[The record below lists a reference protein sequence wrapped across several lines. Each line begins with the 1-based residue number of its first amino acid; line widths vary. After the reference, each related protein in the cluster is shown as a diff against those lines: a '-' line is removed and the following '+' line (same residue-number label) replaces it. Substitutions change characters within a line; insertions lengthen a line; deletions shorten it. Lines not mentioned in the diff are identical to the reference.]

1 MIREAQ
7 RLRPDAAS
15 RWLVAGAPTLPF
27 PDGGF
32 DVVTLAFIFNHV
44 PSPESTLR
52 DCARVLRPGGVL
64 AIAVWG
70 DSGLVEAWDAVLGVP
85 GAVRLP
91 TPQLPP
97 EEDFARTAEG
107 LAELCG
113 RAGLRVLGRS
123 QPAWTVRISV
133 DELWQAPLAGL
144 ARIGRQVAAQTPA
157 VQAAMLQ
164 RCGRMPS
171 VPGRRSSSPFA
182 RPPRSCSPAPAAD
195 RVVGAA
201 DP

>member
-7 RLRPDAAS
+7 RLRPDAAP

-27 PDGGF
+27 PDGDF
-32 DVVTLAFIFNHV
+32 DVVTLAFILNHV

-52 DCARVLRPGGVL
+52 DCSRALRPGGVL
-64 AIAVWG
+64 AIAAWG
-70 DSGLVEAWDAVLGVP
+70 DSGLVEAWDAVLGAT

-113 RAGLRVLGRS
+113 RAGLTALGRS

-164 RCGRMPS
+164 AL
-171 VPGRRSSSPFA
+171 RSHAKRAGSSEFLT
-182 RPPRSCSPAPAAD
+182 RPVVLPRAS
-195 RVVGAA
+195 G
-201 DP
+201 